1 MTVKEMETGDLV
13 AEAVRL
19 DIQQKDGK
27 RKLDAVKAEI
37 QSRGLQTIEDRNVK
51 FIRYHS
57 PAGSVSVTDTQSMD
71 VYNVDRLRELL
82 SEGVWKSKVVEETRT
97 KYTYDK
103 KLEKMLKAVFTG
115 DYTFE
120 YTLEEFLDQM
130 SEVPD
135 AKQKKLL
142 LRKLKG
148 EYAADRRELMAVFGH
163 SEGDVADNWFDVEL
177 WHIYRIKNGELI
189 RAFLPE
195 EFLDDTIIG
204 IRKCL
209 TVDTKTSITIDY
221 EKERG

>member
-1 MTVKEMETGDLV
+1 MNMNVKNMETEDLV

-19 DIQQKDGK
+19 DMLQKDGK

-37 QSRGLQTIEDRNVK
+37 QSRGLQTIEDRNMK
-51 FIRYHS
+51 FIRYYS
-57 PAGSVSVTDTQSMD
+57 PVGSASVTETQSVD
-71 VYNVDRLRELL
+71 VANVDKLRELL
-82 SEGVWKSKVVEETRT
+82 TEGVWKSKVVEETKT

-130 SEVPD
+130 SELPD

-142 LRKLKG
+142 LKKLKG
-148 EYAADRRELMAVFGH
+148 EYMADRRTLMAVFGH
-163 SEGDVADNWFDVEL
+163 SEQDVPDDWFDVEL
-177 WHIYRIKNGELI
+177 WHIYQIKNGELI

-195 EFLDDTIIG
+195 EFLDDTIG
-204 IRKCL
+204 KIRKCL
-209 TVDTKTSITIDY
+209 TVDPKTSITIDY
-221 EKERG
+221 EKE